1 MPTSEQSIL
10 ARIDERLESIDDH
23 LNKINGRLDAV
34 EKLTTLN
41 DKTIAVI
48 IAEEKIE
55 HVAQVKANERLE
67 RDNQRLDDKFYGFI
81 KENGLSVA
89 TLGTLVAVL
98 GKQFGWW

>member
-1 MPTSEQSIL
+1 MTETDNIL

-23 LNKINGRLDAV
+23 LHLINGRLDSV
-34 EKLTTLN
+34 ERLATLN

-48 IAEEKIE
+48 VAEKAY
-55 HVAQVKANERLE
+55 HDDAQDKTNIRLASSQ
-67 RDNQRLDDKFYGFI
+67 RRLDDRFYGFI
-81 KENGLSVA
+81 KENGLQLG

>member
-1 MPTSEQSIL
+1 MTETDNIL

-23 LNKINGRLDAV
+23 LHLINGRLDSV
-34 EKLTTLN
+34 ERLATLN

-48 IAEEKIE
+48 VAEKAY
-55 HVAQVKANERLE
+55 HDDAQDKTNIRLASSQ
-67 RDNQRLDDKFYGFI
+67 QRLDDKFYGFI
-81 KENGLSVA
+81 KENGLQLG